1 MTAPQWAVRDFTF
14 IFREQELRIHLE
26 QAETDYSNTMR
37 NSMYFH
43 PSELNPGEFDD
54 EYIMN
59 DQYLSFVYADET
71 TARHCALYRLLPS
84 SSSNHGAV
92 ATEIAPWML
101 TPQQL
106 NYVLQ
111 QRCDQGGLINYY
123 HGPSTNLF
131 YLAIMRSSMFVRFG
145 TEVIEG
151 ENYGFF
157 ARGGNYVEE
166 RAEDAEVEEE
176 EDGEEEQREHQIGD
190 LIHYPIIAV
199 GSCDVIP

>member
-1 MTAPQWAVRDFTF
+1 
-14 IFREQELRIHLE
+14 
-26 QAETDYSNTMR
+26 
-37 NSMYFH
+37 
-43 PSELNPGEFDD
+43 
-54 EYIMN
+54 
-59 DQYLSFVYADET
+59 
-71 TARHCALYRLLPS
+71 
-84 SSSNHGAV
+84 
-92 ATEIAPWML
+92 
-101 TPQQL
+101 
-106 NYVLQ
+106 
-111 QRCDQGGLINYY
+111 
-123 HGPSTNLF
+123 
-131 YLAIMRSSMFVRFG
+131 MFVRFG